1 MIKQLLTLT
10 FAVFTLSSFAQS
22 DLFEGTATLETTTT
36 KTDET
41 AQVTVHVKG
50 KNARLD
56 FVSST
61 PDHTTEYSIIIDDKG
76 ADMVASGE
84 ITHLNLDALIPPKG
98 NMLPV
103 VKEGGVEK
111 NGHICTHYQ
120 FSDGEQTVDYW
131 MSSDFGLEQSQ
142 LPNVFTQ
149 GMPKPEGELK
159 GLTIAMTVV
168 DKEGKLISSQKL
180 ISVTPGKVADS
191 IFDRK

>member
-10 FAVFTLSSFAQS
+10 FVAFTFSSFAQS
-22 DLFEGTATLETTTT
+22 DSFEGTATMETSTA

-50 KNARLD
+50 NNARLD
-56 FVSST
+56 FIST
-61 PDHTTEYSIIIDDKG
+61 TPGHTSEYSIIIDNKG
-76 ADMVASGE
+76 ADMVSKGVV
-84 ITHLNLDALIPPKG
+84 TNLNLDEAIPPKG
-98 NMLPV
+98 KMLPV

-120 FSDGEQTVDYW
+120 FSDGEQTIDYW

-142 LPNVFTQ
+142 LPDVFSQ

-168 DKEGKLISSQKL
+168 DKDGKLVSSQRL
-180 ISVTPGKVADS
+180 ISVTPSKVTDS
-191 IFDRK
+191 IFERK